1 LTSIRESSVQ
11 GRAGTRR
18 EFLKASAGLAAA
30 ALPGSALAATATP
43 SILKPPRL
51 REGDTVALVNT
62 APMVLQP
69 EDRPAATRSLTAAG
83 LKVKCG
89 VSLNRAPGS
98 PPPSDAAR
106 ADELNRFF
114 ADPDVRAILPLR
126 GGWGAARLLPHL
138 DYEAIRK
145 NPQVLLGFSDFSALL
160 LGIHARTGLVTFHGP
175 MGLSSWEPFT
185 LAHAR
190 QVLFE
195 ARAARL
201 VSDPRVGMHRLVSGR
216 ARGPLCGG
224 NLTVLSSMV
233 GSPYLRVDPRAI
245 LFLEEVEE
253 PYSEV
258 DRMMTQLD
266 LAGILRPIGGFV
278 FGQCIRCDPPALNRR
293 LDLDRV
299 LEQHVTSLGVPA
311 WRGAPIGHGERQL
324 TLPIGIAAEID
335 ADHGTIELLEPAVA

>member
-1 LTSIRESSVQ
+1 MQ
-11 GRAGTRR
+11 ARAGTRR
-18 EFLKASAGLAAA
+18 EFLKASATVAA
-30 ALPGSALAATATP
+30 ALAVPSPAPAASSTP
-43 SILKPPRL
+43 PILKPPRL
-51 REGDTVALVNT
+51 CKGDTVAIVNT
-62 APMVLQP
+62 APMILQP
-69 EDRPAATRSLTAAG
+69 GDRSAATRSLEAAG

-89 VSLNRAPGS
+89 ASVHRPPGAT
-98 PPPSDAAR
+98 PPGDAAR
-106 ADELNRFF
+106 ADEINRFF
-114 ADPDVRAILPLR
+114 ADPEVRAIIPMR

-138 DYEAIRK
+138 DYELIRR
-145 NPQVLLGFSDFSALL
+145 NPKVVLGFSDFGALL

-190 QVLFE
+190 EVLFE

-201 VSDPRVGMHRLVSGR
+201 ACEPAVAMRRIVSGR

-233 GSPYLRVDPRAI
+233 GSPYLRVDERAI

-258 DRMMTQLD
+258 DRMMTQLG

-278 FGQCIRCDPPALNRR
+278 FGQCTRCDPPALNRR

-299 LEQHVTSLGVPA
+299 LDQHVTSLGVPA
-311 WRGAPIGHGERQL
+311 WRGAPIGHVERQL
-324 TLPIGIAAEID
+324 TLPIGIPAEID
-335 ADHGTIELLEPAVA
+335 ADRGTIQLLEPAVA

>member
-1 LTSIRESSVQ
+1 MAARV
-11 GRAGTRR
+11 GTRR
-18 EFLKASAGLAAA
+18 EFLKASASLAALAVPAPVVA
-30 ALPGSALAATATP
+30 AAP
-43 SILKPPRL
+43 SLLKPPRL
-51 REGDTVALVNT
+51 REGDTIAVINPS
-62 APMVLQP
+62 PMVLRAR
-69 EDRPAATRSLTAAG
+69 DRPVATRALEAAG
-83 LKVKCG
+83 LKVKVG
-89 VSLNRAPGS
+89 PTLDRPAGAP
-98 PPPSDAAR
+98 PLDDAAR
-106 ADELNRFF
+106 ADEINRFF
-114 ADPDVRAILPLR
+114 ADPDVRAIIPAR

-138 DYEAIRK
+138 DYDLIRS
-145 NPQVLLGFSDFSALL
+145 NPKVLIGFSDFSALL

-195 ARAARL
+195 GKAARL
-201 VSDPRVGMHRLVSGR
+201 VSDPPPSAHRIVSGR

-233 GSPYLRVDPRAI
+233 GSPYLRVDRRAI

-258 DRMMTQLD
+258 DRMMTQLG
-266 LAGILRPIGGFV
+266 LAGILEPIGGFV
-278 FGQCIRCDPPALNRR
+278 FGQCTRCDPPVLNRR

-299 LEQHVTSLGVPA
+299 LAQHVTGLGVPA
-311 WRGAPIGHGERQL
+311 WRGAAIGHVERQL

-335 ADHGTIELLEPAVA
+335 ADRGSIQLLEPAVA

>member
-1 LTSIRESSVQ
+1 VAAQ
-11 GRAGTRR
+11 AGSRR
-18 EFLKASAGLAAA
+18 EFLKASVSLAALT
-30 ALPGSALAATATP
+30 LPGPAPAAPSAP

-51 REGDTVALVNT
+51 REGDTVVVVNT
-62 APMVLQP
+62 APMVLQAA
-69 EDRPAATRSLTAAG
+69 DRPAAMRSLQAAG
-83 LKVKCG
+83 LKVKSG
-89 VSLNRAPGS
+89 ATLDRPPGS
-98 PPPSDAAR
+98 APLGDAAR
-106 ADELNRFF
+106 ANEINRCF
-114 ADPDVRAILPLR
+114 ADPDVRAIIPLR

-138 DYEAIRK
+138 DYDLIRR
-145 NPQVLLGFSDFSALL
+145 NPKVLLGFSDFSALL

-195 ARAARL
+195 GRSARL
-201 VSDPRVGMHRLVSGR
+201 VCEPQAAMRRIVSGR

-233 GSPYLRVDPRAI
+233 GSPYLRVDRRAI

-266 LAGILRPIGGFV
+266 LAGILEPIGGFV
-278 FGQCIRCDPPALNRR
+278 FGQCTRCDPPALNRR

-299 LEQHVTSLGVPA
+299 LEQHVSALGVPA
-311 WRGAPIGHGERQL
+311 WRGAPIGHVERQL
-324 TLPIGIAAEID
+324 TLPIGIPAEID
-335 ADHGTIELLEPAVA
+335 ADRGIIELLEPAVA

>member
-1 LTSIRESSVQ
+1 MAARRES
-11 GRAGTRR
+11 RR
-18 EFLKASAGLAAA
+18 EFLKASAGLAAV
-30 ALPGSALAATATP
+30 ALPAAVPLAAATAPP
-43 SILKPPRL
+43 SLIKPPRL
-51 REGDTVALVNT
+51 RTGDTIAVVNP
-62 APMVLQP
+62 APMVP
-69 EDRPAATRSLTAAG
+69 RAEDRPAVTQALEAAG
-83 LKVKCG
+83 LTVKCG
-89 VSLNRAPGS
+89 PTLQRPPGS
-98 PPPSDAAR
+98 PPLGDAAR

-114 ADPDVRAILPLR
+114 ADPDVRAIIPLR

-138 DYEAIRK
+138 DYDLIRR
-145 NPQVLLGFSDFSALL
+145 NPKVLLGFSDFGALL
-160 LGIHARTGLVTFHGP
+160 LGVHARTGLVTFHGP
-175 MGLSSWEPFT
+175 MGLSTWDPFT

-195 ARAARL
+195 GKAARL
-201 VSDPRVGMHRLVSGR
+201 VSDGGLPFHRFVSGR

-233 GSPYLRVDPRAI
+233 GSPYLRVDRKAI
-245 LFLEEVEE
+245 LNLEEVEE

-278 FGQCIRCDPPALNRR
+278 FGQCTRCDPPALNRR

-299 LEQHVTSLGVPA
+299 LEQHVSGLGVPA
-311 WRGAPIGHGERQL
+311 WRGAPIGHMVRQL

-335 ADHGTIELLEPAVA
+335 SDRGSIQLLEPAVA

>member
-1 LTSIRESSVQ
+1 VQ
-11 GRAGTRR
+11 VRAGTRR
-18 EFLKASAGLAAA
+18 EFLRASATVAA
-30 ALPGSALAATATP
+30 ALALPSPAPAASSIP

-51 REGDTVALVNT
+51 RQGDTVAIVNT
-62 APMVLQP
+62 APMILQP
-69 EDRPAATRSLTAAG
+69 GDRSAATRSLEAAG

-89 VSLNRAPGS
+89 ASVHRPPGAS
-98 PPPSDAAR
+98 PPGDAAR
-106 ADELNRFF
+106 ADEINRFF
-114 ADPDVRAILPLR
+114 ADPEVRAIIPMR
-126 GGWGAARLLPHL
+126 GGWGSARLLPHL
-138 DYEAIRK
+138 DFELIRR
-145 NPQVLLGFSDFSALL
+145 NPKVLLGFSDFGALL

-190 QVLFE
+190 EVLFE

-201 VSDPRVGMHRLVSGR
+201 VCEPGVAMRRIVSGR
-216 ARGPLCGG
+216 ASGPLCGG

-233 GSPYLRVDPRAI
+233 GSPYLRVDKRAI

-278 FGQCIRCDPPALNRR
+278 FGQCTRCDPPALNRR

-299 LEQHVTSLGVPA
+299 LEQHVTSLGIPA
-311 WRGAPIGHGERQL
+311 WRGAPIGHVERQL
-324 TLPIGIAAEID
+324 TLPIGIPAEID
-335 ADHGTIELLEPAVA
+335 ADRGTIQLLEPAVA